1 VFCAISICFAHKQGS
16 GTLFPVEPA
25 EMPLGNAMCGTKPV
39 GNAMLRHLQGSA
51 EYAMNVLLDKA
62 EMFEGM
68 HLSKLP
74 AEKALHNR

>member
-1 VFCAISICFAHKQGS
+1 
-16 GTLFPVEPA
+16 
-25 EMPLGNAMCGTKPV
+25 MPLGNAMCGTKPV
-39 GNAMLRHLQGSA
+39 GNAMPRHLEGSA